1 LPNIKIGSGAFGPI
15 SLLIYKKKLFAL
27 KRIPKSVIDKPKRIQ
42 NLNNEKGILLML
54 RNIQEEILNGNFARL
69 DLVETANRALNIDN
83 SQMDTSG
90 MFGTASFLGAA
101 R

>member
-1 LPNIKIGSGAFGPI
+1 
-15 SLLIYKKKLFAL
+15 
-27 KRIPKSVIDKPKRIQ
+27 
-42 NLNNEKGILLML
+42 ML